1 MPLTKKWISL
11 FAMCALRDKM
21 NMATAKIT
29 SAFECT
35 ARQEAEDLSAI
46 EAKEHRYH
54 QSMVRLGI
62 CALKLAEQGDDGA
75 KDSFRVKKE
84 SSHNNKLAEGVR
96 WLEKA
101 ASLGN
106 PEAKNNLAI
115 LLSKGHGVPTLD
127 DRKPDH
133 KKALA
138 YYLEAAEDGCADAQF
153 NLGVIFDT
161 GRGGV
166 VTADAAAAAHWFS
179 QAADRNHLE
188 ATHALAIMEV
198 SGRGVAVDLER
209 AAKRFR
215 KLAGPDVQ
223 PAYPNAQYML
233 ALLALKGACAP
244 DLLLGLVP
252 ADEEEDAWSKEAS
265 VLSDISV
272 LGVAQPTIA
281 QAVKLLRIAA
291 DSGHPQAR
299 DQMSSLLGGT
309 AAA

>member
-1 MPLTKKWISL
+1 
-11 FAMCALRDKM
+11 M

-35 ARQEAEDLSAI
+35 ARQEAEDLAAI

-62 CALKLAEQGDDGA
+62 CALKLAEQGDDGV

-179 QAADRNHLE
+179 QVIRLAVSTYGRKSFMKVCYPSQHFRTRLRPPPLPSMTRLLT
-188 ATHALAIMEV
+188 ATTWKRRTLWR
-198 SGRGVAVDLER
+198 SWRCRGGAWPWTSREPQNVFASWR
-209 AAKRFR
+209 
-215 KLAGPDVQ
+215 GPTFSR
-223 PAYPNAQYML
+223 L
-233 ALLALKGACAP
+233 TRTRSTCWRCWLSR
-244 DLLLGLVP
+244 VP
-252 ADEEEDAWSKEAS
+252 ARR
-265 VLSDISV
+265 
-272 LGVAQPTIA
+272 TYF
-281 QAVKLLRIAA
+281 
-291 DSGHPQAR
+291 
-299 DQMSSLLGGT
+299 
-309 AAA
+309 